1 MADRNVDLAELEMA
15 FAKDPA
21 SDAFLA
27 LSAAYLEQG
36 RFMEAMVVCK
46 KGIKSQPDNIEGRL
60 LLARV
65 YAGQGKLPKAIE
77 EVNAVLEQKA
87 DTAEAHFLLG
97 QLHERSGR
105 FEEAIESFK
114 KAVAVEP
121 SHEEAVAALKAKGI
135 EVEPPKPAAPEPPPA
150 PAPVDAGATCLPL
163 ASGGIPIALDGVD
176 DLGKYP
182 ASQILTP
189 DPLTLNQPWELF
201 GLAWD
206 RDFLYVTQVSQG
218 FEDEYEPLHVY
229 LEASDALGTPTSTT
243 GKEYS
248 GLTPALPFAPTHV
261 VAARVTDGVDAYNG
275 VYTPDAQWSTKALA
289 LVSGVDVFVSA
300 DRHTLAAR
308 VPLEALGCPTHLRLA
323 AHVVHDVVVANEWKD
338 VVPTGHTPWAAPGGA
353 YYEIDLTADPSV
365 SSWTLRP

>member
-1 MADRNVDLAELEMA
+1 MRRW
-15 FAKDPA
+15 
-21 SDAFLA
+21 SLA
-27 LSAAYLEQG
+27 LSLVVVAHALGCPGPGSVDGGDDAGKGRADAGGLPVYNGDMEDAGSLDAGVPDGGAREDAGAAE
-36 RFMEAMVVCK
+36 
-46 KGIKSQPDNIEGRL
+46 D
-60 LLARV
+60 
-65 YAGQGKLPKAIE
+65 AG
-77 EVNAVLEQKA
+77 AV
-87 DTAEAHFLLG
+87 DDG
-97 QLHERSGR
+97 G
-105 FEEAIESFK
+105 
-114 KAVAVEP
+114 AVADAGAFDAG
-121 SHEEAVAALKAKGI
+121 SSDDAGSIADGGAAEDAGARDAGGLRDAGPVDAGI
-135 EVEPPKPAAPEPPPA
+135 VNDAGPVDAGPGDAG
-150 PAPVDAGATCLPL
+150 PVDAGATCLPL